1 MTVTDIALLTFAVA
15 CFVPSLQRRLGWA
28 IGGFKREFAG
38 GFEDG
43 KKATKVEVETVE
55 ESK

>member
-28 IGGFKREFAG
+28 IGGFKREFLG
-38 GFEDG
+38 GIKDG
-43 KKATKVEVETVE
+43 TKTRKVKVEPVE
-55 ESK
+55 EE